1 MKQVNENKNFRNN
14 TLTVVTINNK
24 DIYTIRDI
32 LLEARSGGM
41 LTVLACCAT
50 VSAKDS
56 NLEIEMDSVMRIYNG
71 QLDLTY
77 HRYNGCSRQL
87 MVIRQRYEFYDSFNV
102 YAGQVRNRRLRQ
114 RRLR

>member
-1 MKQVNENKNFRNN
+1 MKTKIFGNN

-24 DIYTIRDI
+24 DIDTISDI

-41 LTVLACCAT
+41 LAVLACCAT

-56 NLEIEMDSVMRIYNG
+56 NLEIEKDSVMRLHNG

-77 HRYNGCSRQL
+77 RRYKGCSRQL